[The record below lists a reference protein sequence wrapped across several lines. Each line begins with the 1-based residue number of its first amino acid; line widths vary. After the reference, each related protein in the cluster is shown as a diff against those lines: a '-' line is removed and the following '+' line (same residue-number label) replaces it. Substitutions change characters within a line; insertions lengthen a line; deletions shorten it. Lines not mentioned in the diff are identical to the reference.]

1 VFSEDEIAYLRSQ
14 MLARL
19 ATLGRDEQPDV
30 VPVGFEFDGQYFW
43 VGGPG
48 PSVLLTRKFRN
59 VEDGP
64 RKVALVVDDMMS
76 FDPFITRCIRVY
88 GHAEAPFERTGMSGP
103 GLYMRITP
111 RISWSWNMAGEP
123 VGETWYEARRTVH
136 QPPDAG

>member
-1 VFSEDEIAYLRSQ
+1 MFTDDETAYLRSQ
-14 MLARL
+14 MLARV

-30 VPVGFEFDGQYFW
+30 VPVGFEFDGRYFW

-48 PSVLLTRKFRN
+48 RTVLLTRKFRN
-59 VEDGP
+59 VEEGR

-76 FDPFITRCIRVY
+76 FDPFITRAIRVY
-88 GHAEAPFERTGMSGP
+88 GDAEAPIERTGMTRP

-123 VGETWYEARRTVH
+123 VGDTWYPARRTVH
-136 QPPDAG
+136 QAPDVS